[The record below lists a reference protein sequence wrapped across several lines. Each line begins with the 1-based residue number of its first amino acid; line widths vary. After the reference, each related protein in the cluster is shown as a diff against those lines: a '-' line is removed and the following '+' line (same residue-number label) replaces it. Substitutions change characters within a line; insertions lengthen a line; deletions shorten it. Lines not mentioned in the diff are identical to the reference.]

1 MMNRHPAQPGKTCLI
16 DAPDSLVIGR
26 LEFELSDQPS
36 ESNSFHLHDLQAVLP
51 SHHSTPSQT
60 SPST

>member
-1 MMNRHPAQPGKTCLI
+1 MNRHPAQPGKTCLI

-36 ESNSFHLHDLQAVLP
+36 EFFPFFTTSRRSFV
-51 SHHSTPSQT
+51 
-60 SPST
+60 SPT